1 MFDKS
6 LIFLDQCTDSELE
19 DLVNLIKEQSTEYL
33 TPRAVYKKYYPQHSK
48 YVEAIKEE
56 IQWFGGNTIANAW
69 RGHGVLYSEIV
80 RDVADKLDVDYC
92 SFDTD
97 ESIEARILLHFLQ
110 KAYDRMSPEQQEQC
124 GIDSFQIRLTQQRL
138 SLIPY
143 ANMAAM
149 TIFQLGGFQSYQLS
163 VIVANTVWKFL
174 FNKGLSFAANS
185 TLTKALSLWAG
196 PIGWAITLAWA
207 TIDIAG
213 PAYRVTI
220 PAVIYIAMLRR
231 KQAYEQAQRDKIA

>member
-48 YVEAIKEE
+48 YVEAIKED
-56 IQWFGGNTIANAW
+56 
-69 RGHGVLYSEIV
+69 

-124 GIDSFQIRLTQQRL
+124 GIDSFQIRLTKQRL

-143 ANMAAM
+143 TNMAAM

-220 PAVIYIAMLRR
+220 PTVIYIAMLRR
-231 KQAYEQAQRDKIA
+231 KHAYEQAQRDKIA